1 MSEHCSGCF
10 TLGHAKNL
18 IVKKKK
24 RKNVTNVLHQMQFI
38 NHKLDHCSDL
48 CFHFSSD
55 DLMLKHKLLLQM
67 LAVKPP
73 PNLRLLSSPVLQKI
87 ILYVI

>member
-10 TLGHAKNL
+10 TLRHAKNL
-18 IVKKKK
+18 IVKKKKK

-38 NHKLDHCSDL
+38 KHILDHCSDL
-48 CFHFSSD
+48 SFHFSSD

-67 LAVKPP
+67 LAVEPP
-73 PNLRLLSSPVLQKI
+73 HPTSAC
-87 ILYVI
+87 

>member
-18 IVKKKK
+18 IVE
-24 RKNVTNVLHQMQFI
+24 KNVTNVLHQIQFR
-38 NHKLDHCSDL
+38 NHILDYCSDL
-48 CFHFSSD
+48 CFHLSSD

-67 LAVKPP
+67 PP
-73 PNLRLLSSPVLQKI
+73 TPHLPPLSGPVLQKI